1 MRGKTE
7 DLKTQDA
14 RLERTWEGESSAD
27 LAEEKRRVVELV
39 ADTEAQEFLIEGALR
54 GEQGDF
60 EAVVSDFQSTG
71 GGGEEEPGA
80 FAVEFGLDEGT
91 GVDGILDG
99 EVRQGH
105 GVEEADVAGEVVELA
120 GLAGGEVGGF
130 QTTGVV
136 LAFRLAAGIGGGG
149 VGVFR
154 RAGQA
159 VEAGAEFG
167 ADGIEQ
173 SVFHRAGRQ
182 PCASGRWW
190 QDRRMISVY
199 AYKGCDTCRKGLKW
213 LNERGIPHE
222 VKAIRETPPTV
233 AELKAAVAAF
243 GGDLRPL
250 FNTSGGDYREL
261 GLKDKLPGMMEDE
274 AVALLSKN
282 GNLVKRPFVSG
293 DGVVLVGFKEGEWAA
308 VLG

>member
-1 MRGKTE
+1 VG
-7 DLKTQDA
+7 DLQ
-14 RLERTWEGESSAD
+14 SA
-27 LAEEKRRVVELV
+27 
-39 ADTEAQEFLIEGALR
+39 
-54 GEQGDF
+54 
-60 EAVVSDFQSTG
+60 G

-80 FAVEFGLDEGT
+80 FAVKLGLDQGT
-91 GVDGILDG
+91 GVDGIVDG
-99 EVRQGH
+99 ESGQGH
-105 GVEEADVAGEVVELA
+105 GVEEAEVPRKVLELA

-136 LAFRLAAGIGGGG
+136 LAFRLAAGVGGGG
-149 VGVFR
+149 VGILR
-154 RAGQA
+154 RTGQA

-173 SVFHRAGRQ
+173 SVFHQAGRQ
-182 PCASGRWW
+182 PCAAGAGW

-199 AYKGCDTCRKGLKW
+199 AYKGCDTCRKALKW
-213 LNERGIPHE
+213 LNEQAIPHQ

-261 GLKDKLPGMMEDE
+261 GLKDQLPGMAADD

-282 GNLVKRPFVSG
+282 GNLVKRPFVTG
-293 DGVVLVGFKEGEWAA
+293 KGVVLAGFKPDEWAKA
-308 VLG
+308 LG

>member
-1 MRGKTE
+1 MGKLSE
-7 DLKTQDA
+7 DF
-14 RLERTWEGESSAD
+14 AD
-27 LAEEKRRVVELV
+27 EQRRVVEPV
-39 ADTEAQEFLIEGALR
+39 AGAEAEEFLIERAFR
-54 GEQGDF
+54 GEEGDF
-60 EAVVSDFQSTG
+60 EAVVGDLQTSG

-80 FAVEFGLDEGT
+80 FAVKIGLDQGT
-91 GVDGILDG
+91 GVDGGVDREL
-99 EVRQGH
+99 RQGR
-105 GVEEADVAGEVVELA
+105 GVEEAEVACEVLELA

-136 LAFRLAAGIGGGG
+136 LAFRLAARIGGGG
-149 VGVFR
+149 VGVLR
-154 RAGQA
+154 RAGEA

-182 PCASGRWW
+182 PCAAGRER

-199 AYKGCDTCRKGLKW
+199 AYKGCDTCRKALKW

-222 VKAIRETPPTV
+222 VKAIRETPPSV

-261 GLKDKLPGMMEDE
+261 GLKDKLPGMTADE

-282 GNLVKRPFVSG
+282 GNLVKRPFVAG
-293 DGVVLVGFKEGEWAA
+293 DGVELVGFKEGEWAT